1 MRFASPDVG
10 STSGSIAERFE
21 ARFWA
26 PSSLIGTPLE
36 ATESSAQVFQ
46 ITLVLYPSGIDAATA

>member
-26 PSSLIGTPLE
+26 PSSLIGTPLQ
-36 ATESSAQVFQ
+36 ATECQVFQ
-46 ITLVLYPSGIDAATA
+46 ITLVLYPSGIDAAPA